1 MTLQEALN
9 TTLSPDK
16 VKDMTTEEL
25 FKYLLDNQI
34 FDSETDIRLFII
46 EGVQR
51 ALRLDDEFPI
61 KVYTKEDMTKII
73 NAFKKHTLYHTTY
86 FNAAKHFI
94 MSQSNINDIN
104 LFSYGTDISD
114 TVEDAVLRQ
123 ILKNGDA
130 QQ

>member
-51 ALRLDDEFPI
+51 ALRLDDELPI
-61 KVYTKEDMTKII
+61 KVYTKEDE
-73 NAFKKHTLYHTTY
+73 
-86 FNAAKHFI
+86 
-94 MSQSNINDIN
+94 DIPEN
-104 LFSYGTDISD
+104 HKYIDAGPCLTDEYI
-114 TVEDAVLRQ
+114 E
-123 ILKNGDA
+123 NNMNE
-130 QQ
+130 